1 MDCIYKK
8 LDSIFIVSIKEDIAI
23 SVGGE
28 WLDRS
33 LLVENEKDINVEI
46 LLSRALKAIENKEIY
61 SEAILYVNHHYPFRP
76 EGLFDDLILNA
87 QYNGYD
93 TVFAGFVDYGHYWH
107 DFSEKGFIQIDS
119 SMDSR
124 PERKPIMRALYGLG
138 CVTSS
143 SIIRTG
149 KIVGGKIGIQP
160 INDFRFTLNSRE
172 IGAEIVIKSIVAQ
185 EVKN

>member
-1 MDCIYKK
+1 MCF
-8 LDSIFIVSIKEDIAI
+8 FIVSIKEDIAI

-76 EGLFDDLILNA
+76 ARLFDDLILNA

-93 TVFAGFVDYGHYWH
+93 TVFTGFVDYAHYWH

-124 PERKPIMRALYGLG
+124 PERKPVIRALYGLG

-143 SIIRTG
+143 SILRTG
-149 KIVGGKIGIQP
+149 KIVGGKIGIQS
-160 INDFRFTLNSRE
+160 INDFRFTLKSNE
-172 IGAEIVIKSIVAQ
+172 IGAESVIKSMIEQ

>member
-1 MDCIYKK
+1 AVYHHHGLHQGNAAERAKGVVSIIEQVDTDVINELPESLKPESVNISAVLLVQGNLNKK
-8 LDSIFIVSIKEDIAI
+8 SFEFELLSKVIKSLKSAKFVNNIFIVSIKEDIAI

-76 EGLFDDLILNA
+76 ARLFDDLILNA

-93 TVFAGFVDYGHYWH
+93 TVFTGFVDYAHYWH
-107 DFSEKGFIQIDS
+107 DFSEK
-119 SMDSR
+119 
-124 PERKPIMRALYGLG
+124 
-138 CVTSS
+138 
-143 SIIRTG
+143 
-149 KIVGGKIGIQP
+149 
-160 INDFRFTLNSRE
+160 
-172 IGAEIVIKSIVAQ
+172 
-185 EVKN
+185 